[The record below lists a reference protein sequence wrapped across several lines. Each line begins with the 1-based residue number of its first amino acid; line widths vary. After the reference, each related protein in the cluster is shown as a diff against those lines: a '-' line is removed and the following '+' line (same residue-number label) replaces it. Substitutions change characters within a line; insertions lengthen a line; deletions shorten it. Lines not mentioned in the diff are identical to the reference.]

1 MQTRLR
7 AHCMLAVLS
16 AAALLA
22 VASAASHSSGGSL
35 EWAAISYPK
44 DKEQVSRWCAGTW
57 DGKA

>member
-1 MQTRLR
+1 
-7 AHCMLAVLS
+7 MLAVLS